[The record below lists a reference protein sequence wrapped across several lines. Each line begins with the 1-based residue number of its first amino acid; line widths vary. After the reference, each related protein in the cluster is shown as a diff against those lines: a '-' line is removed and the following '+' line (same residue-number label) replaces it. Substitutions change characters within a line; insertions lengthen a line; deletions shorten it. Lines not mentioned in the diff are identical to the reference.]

1 MDRRHETGEQVDPD
15 DYVDEGSSPAG
26 WRPPSEMVDPL
37 TENPHGVEEMERVM
51 SEQATAQVDRKP
63 TRVID
68 LLDMH
73 VECSE
78 EDGPELQTFRED
90 VAMLIR
96 TCRMKM
102 VTNTMSNGYKKILS
116 ETTKRI
122 QAQMERTEKE

>member
-1 MDRRHETGEQVDPD
+1 
-15 DYVDEGSSPAG
+15 
-26 WRPPSEMVDPL
+26 MVDPL